1 MSTLYIK
8 KSSPF
13 PYCKLPFAFCQLQF
27 ALCLLPIAICLL
39 LIVSCSEKKQEA
51 HAEHVEKSDV
61 YYSCSMHPQVMESKP
76 GNCPICNMPLTAVKK
91 SKVEADELELSDQQI
106 QLGNISVDTIRAGN
120 IGSQTVLTA
129 VLNFDQ
135 TKTSAISSRVMGRV
149 ERLYF
154 KNVGDYI
161 RKGDRLYDLYSEE
174 LNNAKEEYILALK
187 SQKSFTG
194 NNAIDFNSLLQSGR
208 NKLTLWGMSNAQI
221 NQLAQSGKAATTTTF
236 YSNANGYVTVLDVR
250 QGDYVMEG
258 GTIVQLADLS
268 TIWAEAQ
275 VFTSQFSQ
283 FQRNASVTVRIPE
296 LGDEAIN
303 GTISFV
309 NPEIVP
315 ESRVN
320 LIRVSIPNKDK
331 RLKPGMA
338 AYVYL
343 NGSKSSSYT
352 LPVDAVIRD
361 SKGATVWI
369 RTGKNI
375 FKNKMVEVG
384 AEANSRI
391 EIRSGLQPGDLV
403 VITGAYLLNS
413 EYIFKKGT
421 NPMEGMKM

>member
-1 MSTLYIK
+1 MRYILIFFLGFLFACTAK
-8 KSSPF
+8 KHDEP
-13 PYCKLPFAFCQLQF
+13 
-27 ALCLLPIAICLL
+27 
-39 LIVSCSEKKQEA
+39 
-51 HAEHVEKSDV
+51 VETNDL

-76 GNCPICNMPLTAVKK
+76 GNCPICNMPLTAVPK
-91 SKVEADELELSDQQI
+91 SKVEADELKLSAQQI
-106 QLGNISVDTIRAGN
+106 QLGNISVDTIRSGN

-154 KNVGDYI
+154 KNAGDYI
-161 RKGDRLYDLYSEE
+161 RKGERLYDLYSEE
-174 LNNAKEEYILALK
+174 LNNAKEEYILALQ

-194 NNAIDFNSLLQSGR
+194 NNAIDFNALLQSGR

-221 NQLAQSGKAATTTTF
+221 NHLAKSGKASATTTF
-236 YSNANGYVTVLDVR
+236 YSNANGYITVLDVR

-258 GTIVQLADLS
+258 GTIVQLANLS

-283 FQRNASVTVRIPE
+283 FQKNASVTVRIPE

-320 LIRVSIPNKDK
+320 LIRVSIPNKENQ
-331 RLKPGMA
+331 LKPGMP
-338 AYVYL
+338 AYVYV
-343 NGSKSSSYT
+343 NGSKGSSFT

-369 RTGKNI
+369 KTGKNI
-375 FKNKMVEVG
+375 FKNKMVETG
-384 AEANSRI
+384 SEAEGRI
-391 EIRSGLQPGDLV
+391 EIKSGLQPGDLV

-413 EYIFKKGT
+413 EYIFKKGV

>member
-1 MSTLYIK
+1 MRYI
-8 KSSPF
+8 
-13 PYCKLPFAFCQLQF
+13 
-27 ALCLLPIAICLL
+27 
-39 LIVSCSEKKQEA
+39 LIFFLGFLWACSEKEHEA
-51 HAEHVEKSDV
+51 HAKNVENGDV

-76 GNCPICNMPLTAVKK
+76 GECPICKMPLTAVKK
-91 SKVEADELELSDQQI
+91 SKVQKDELQLNDQQI
-106 QLGNISVDTIRAGN
+106 QLGNISVDTIRSGN
-120 IGSQTVLTA
+120 IGSQTILTA

-161 RKGDRLYDLYSEE
+161 RKGDRLYNIYSEE
-174 LNNAKEEYILALK
+174 LNNAKEEYILALQ

-208 NKLTLWGMSNAQI
+208 NKLTLWGMSSSQI
-221 NQLAQSGKAATTTTF
+221 NQLAQSGKADPTTTF
-236 YSNANGYVTVLDVR
+236 YSTSNGYVTELNVR

-283 FQRNASVTVRIPE
+283 FQQNAAVVVRIPA

-303 GTISFV
+303 STISFV

-315 ESRVN
+315 ESRIN
-320 LIRVSIPNKDK
+320 LIRVSIPNK
-331 RLKPGMA
+331 RNQLKPGMS

-343 NGSKSSSYT
+343 SGSKSSIIT
-352 LPVDAVIRD
+352 LPVDAVIQD

-369 RTGKNI
+369 KTGKNT
-375 FKNKMVEVG
+375 FKNKMVTVG
-384 AEANSRI
+384 SEANNRI
-391 EIRSGLQPGDLV
+391 EIRSGLMSGDVV

-413 EYIFKKGT
+413 EFIFKEGT